1 MWNSRNDVGLVL
13 ASCEVSQPVGGAS
26 QSMRGLPGIGRM
38 CTVRVHCAFVSL
50 DLRTLQLVASC
61 EGQDG
66 AVVKAQTKLES
77 AADYLCDLK

>member
-1 MWNSRNDVGLVL
+1 MWNSRNDVGLIL

-38 CTVRVHCAFVSL
+38 CTVWVHCTFVSL
-50 DLRTLQLVASC
+50 NLRTLQLLASC

-66 AVVKAQTKLES
+66 AVVKAQTKLDS
-77 AADYLCDLK
+77 ATDYLCDLK